1 MYRANHHCAVLLLLC
16 AWLKELIKLLTV
28 DSILLI
34 DSSIFENLYSV
45 SFFSL

>member
-1 MYRANHHCAVLLLLC
+1 M
-16 AWLKELIKLLTV
+16 KELIKLLTV

>member
-1 MYRANHHCAVLLLLC
+1 M
-16 AWLKELIKLLTV
+16 LKELIKLLTV